1 VGWGSAVVGAGAW
14 VVGTSAGDVVV
25 GGLLGVMLGA
35 LVGKRVVVVV
45 VVGVADERGGTV
57 VFVVALGRTTGAV
70 GLSTRVAGLAGW
82 VVAAA
87 GRTSR

>member
-35 LVGKRVVVVV
+35 LVGKVVLDG
-45 VVGVADERGGTV
+45 VGVSDERGGTV
-57 VFVVALGRTTGAV
+57 VLVVARGRTTGLV
-70 GLSTRVAGLAGW
+70 GLSTPVAGLAGTGS
-82 VVAAA
+82 AAA
-87 GRTSR
+87 GRTIR